1 MLKYHTNRIT
11 FTESVFEDSQE
22 NDRSI
27 NLMAEIC
34 PTCGLPKDLCVCQE
48 IVKEEQRIKV
58 RVERRKWH
66 KEMTVIEGIK
76 EKEVDLHD
84 LATKLKNKC
93 ACGGTA
99 KLGRIELQGDHKEEV
114 RGFLVQL
121 GFPDQN
127 IDVQ

>member
-1 MLKYHTNRIT
+1 
-11 FTESVFEDSQE
+11 
-22 NDRSI
+22 
-27 NLMAEIC
+27 MAEIC

-58 RVERRKWH
+58 RVERRKWR
-66 KEMTVIEGIK
+66 KEMTVIEGIN
-76 EKEVDLHD
+76 EKEVNLHE

-99 KLGRIELQGDHKEEV
+99 KLGRIELQGDHKEDV
-114 RGFLVQL
+114 RRFLTQL
-121 GFPDQN
+121 GFPDHN

>member
-1 MLKYHTNRIT
+1 
-11 FTESVFEDSQE
+11 
-22 NDRSI
+22 
-27 NLMAEIC
+27 
-34 PTCGLPKDLCVCQE
+34 
-48 IVKEEQRIKV
+48 
-58 RVERRKWH
+58 
-66 KEMTVIEGIK
+66 MTVIEGIK

-114 RGFLVQL
+114 KGFLVQL